1 MNNTIRLIKYHIILL
16 ATFSILVISAFYIS
30 EGGNLSTPLALAL
43 YYLISAILLYIPL
56 ILILTCFNFVIL
68 AIGLKAFKDLKNQAA
83 ICFLPV
89 LLFSLWFIFSKSS
102 SFGSYWKLSD
112 FQFYIITGIWI
123 ILLLSGMIIY
133 SGFKK
138 YTLAAFLPAMV
149 FTLLFFLQKYNI
161 TSRQLLL
168 SNFNLITML
177 FIWTIL
183 NYCLLYRYRKM
194 IRFLQRKVAIEPVE
208 EM

>member
-16 ATFSILVISAFYIS
+16 AAFSLLVISAFYIS
-30 EGGNLSTPLALAL
+30 EGGNLNTPLAIAL
-43 YYLISAILLYIPL
+43 YYLISAVLLYIPL

-68 AIGLKAFKDLKNQAA
+68 AIGLKTFKNLKSQAA

-102 SFGSYWKLSD
+102 SFESHWKLSD

-123 ILLLSGMIIY
+123 ILLLAGMIIY

-161 TSRQLLL
+161 TSRQLSLT
-168 SNFNLITML
+168 NFNFSTML
-177 FIWTIL
+177 IIWTTL

-194 IRFLQRKVAIEPVE
+194 IYCLQRNVTIETVE